1 MDNLLDCDIAPSA
14 VLPLAADKDSLLSG
28 PAKCLSVG
36 STDVIVPFHTA
47 RVPAQRASKAM
58 PLSRATHS
66 GSKNRYNRVRRRS
79 PLCHDMLEFMLE
91 GASMSSQESLPLET
105 AVAANNPNVGSN
117 VNIRHSH
124 CALGTVMTGTNL
136 DIAFADEC
144 PRRRDLAS
152 NATISSDQRPNT
164 CATRPNPLAVLA
176 QQRRSKGDIPTPPT
190 SDHASDDGGSDDEAN
205 GNSDDG
211 FDGQCLTP
219 SITTSPTSTA
229 ECSRSNSYRSSH
241 SSEASDDATA
251 AEPSLNWWKR
261 KFKGAKYRPAPRL
274 SAPLRSDSLASDSD
288 ASSARPALSN
298 STPVAA
304 AARSKSSMTM
314 LTKLRRSVSYKK
326 SAKSPTPEPARR
338 SHTVVA
344 SPKKL
349 IRTAKEAPL
358 PPLTAAHWESPGRTD
373 AATRPASELLH
384 TPPLITSLG
393 EDDDTFEAQW
403 IMLKCKGMVNLH
415 VVSVPASISSLN
427 HKDAFLFYPCLF
439 RKLSATRVS
448 GLGATVSPA
457 LKNAATELSFTLLD
471 AQSSAGMSRLH
482 VGTLLAQEYN
492 RRKSICSLASRVIY
506 AWIGAHASVLK
517 RDAIIRVAMEI
528 RDKELMGKATIVVV
542 DESTTADSARRKLFT
557 QLHLTEHAG
566 RASPPSDMAT
576 LCRQLTPLSK
586 AGDDLDF
593 ERALERRKVAYGF
606 WETVP
611 PATILSVGADINAA
625 MLLKVP
631 IGGVVVLDTWSDVF
645 IWWRDEPGNP
655 AVRKCATEFANMLV
669 RDACIPPRPKSA
681 SVWHELRGFE
691 HIVFKTKFSDWPFV
705 FASSMAANTHT
716 ARRIVPA
723 AASNMTLPIRS
734 PSHSLH
740 AVVVT

>member
-1 MDNLLDCDIAPSA
+1 MDNLLDCDIAPSG
-14 VLPLAADKDSLLSG
+14 VLPLAADTDGPLSG
-28 PAKCLSVG
+28 AAKCLSVG
-36 STDVIVPFHTA
+36 SADVIAPFHTA

-91 GASMSSQESLPLET
+91 GASTSSQESLPLET
-105 AVAANNPNVGSN
+105 AAAANNSNLASN
-117 VNIRHSH
+117 VNIRHTH
-124 CALGTVMTGTNL
+124 CALGTDL

-144 PRRRDLAS
+144 PRPRELAS

-164 CATRPNPLAVLA
+164 CGARSNPLGVPA
-176 QQRRSKGDIPTPPT
+176 QQRRSKDIPTPPT
-190 SDHASDDGGSDDEAN
+190 NDHASDDGGSDDEAN

-211 FDGQCLTP
+211 FDGQCPTP
-219 SITTSPTSTA
+219 SVTTSPTSTA

-261 KFKGAKYRPAPRL
+261 KFKGAKYRTATRL
-274 SAPLRSDSLASDSD
+274 SVSPRSDPLASDSD
-288 ASSARPALSN
+288 ASSARPSTDAARPALSN

-304 AARSKSSMTM
+304 SARSKSSMTM
-314 LTKLRRSVSYKK
+314 LTKLRRSVSSKK
-326 SAKSPTPEPARR
+326 SAKSPTPELARR
-338 SHTVVA
+338 SHTIVA

-349 IRTAKEAPL
+349 IRAATVAPL
-358 PPLTAAHWESPGRTD
+358 LPLTAAHSEFAGRIDT
-373 AATRPASELLH
+373 ATRPVSGTLH
-384 TPPLITSLG
+384 TPPPTVSLC
-393 EDDDTFEAQW
+393 EYDDIFEAQW

-427 HKDAFLFYPCLF
+427 HKDTFLFYPCLF
-439 RKLSATRVS
+439 RKLGATRIS
-448 GLGATVSPA
+448 GSGTAASLA
-457 LKNAATELSFTLLD
+457 LKNITTESSSSLLD
-471 AQSSAGMSRLH
+471 AQSSANTSRLH
-482 VGTLLAQEYN
+482 MGTLLTQEYN
-492 RRKSICSLASRVIY
+492 RRKSICSLESRVIY
-506 AWIGAHASVLK
+506 AWIGAHASVIK

-528 RDKELMGKATIVVV
+528 RDKELMGKATIVIV

-557 QLHLTEHAG
+557 QLHLTEHVG

-576 LCRQLTPLSK
+576 LCKQLTPLSK

-705 FASSMAANTHT
+705 FASSMAATTHT
-716 ARRIVPA
+716 ARRTPR
-723 AASNMTLPIRS
+723 L
-734 PSHSLH
+734 
-740 AVVVT
+740 